1 MTTNLKVVQL
11 YHNNTELIKKGA
23 KNNREAQ
30 HTLFEVHAPKMLSVC
45 RYYVKDVQKAEEV
58 MLNGFFK
65 AFTNLNSFK
74 NEGSFEGWLRRIM
87 VRESISFLRQQKQI
101 EFSMEDLKVPDDYS
115 ISIESELEVNDIQQL
130 IDGLPEGYK
139 VVFIMYAIEGYKHHE
154 IAEMLN
160 ISEGT
165 SKSQLFK
172 ARQYLQQKIK
182 ELNTTSYGTN

>member
-1 MTTNLKVVQL
+1 MKTNLKVVQL
-11 YHNNTELIKKGA
+11 YHNNTELIQRA
-23 KNNREAQ
+23 ADHNREAQ
-30 HTLFEVHAPKMLSVC
+30 HKLFEIHAPKMLSVC

-74 NEGSFEGWLRRIM
+74 NEGSFEGWMRKIM
-87 VRESISFLRQQKQI
+87 VRESISFLRQQKPI
-101 EFSMEDLKVPDDYS
+101 EFSIEEVQPSSDYS
-115 ISIESELEVNDIQQL
+115 NAMETSLEVNDIQQL
-130 IDGLPEGYK
+130 IDELPEGYK
-139 VVFIMYAIEGYKHHE
+139 MVFVMYAIEGYKHHE
-154 IAEMLN
+154 IAELLN

-172 ARQYLQQKIK
+172 ARQMLQQKIK